1 VNLPDTPAILRAYE
15 KAVLALLDVIDKED
29 MTEEDA
35 EAFVNAMVDLI
46 FTTMQTY
53 LTERDQNGTDHH

>member
-1 VNLPDTPAILRAYE
+1 VNLQGRLDIQQAYD
-15 KAVLALLDVIDKED
+15 AFVVAMLNATGC
-29 MTEEDA
+29 TEPQA
-35 EAFVNAMVDLI
+35 EAFVEAMAELI